1 MQRSTIIVA
10 GGSGKRM
17 GAAMPKQFLLLK
29 GKPLLM
35 WTIEAFHSFDAAM
48 QLIVVLPQDHHATW
62 KELCSEHQFTIPH
75 TLVSGGAER
84 FHSALEGLKAVA
96 HEGLVAVHD
105 GVRPLVSSELIARCF
120 AAADEHGAAI
130 PVVPI
135 SSSVREVSEI
145 GASSARPSPSTPR
158 TLRSLRS
165 TPSVLLRESRAVDR
179 SRLRAVQTPQCFRVE
194 LLHRAFELP
203 FDVAFTDEA
212 TLVERLGVQ
221 IHLVDGEE
229 HNIKVTTPF
238 DLKVAE
244 VVLGTQP

>member
-35 WTIEAFHSFDAAM
+35 WTIEAFQRFDAAM
-48 QLIVVLPQDHHATW
+48 QLIVVLPQDHHARW
-62 KELCSEHQFTIPH
+62 KQLCTEHQFTVSH

-84 FHSALEGLKAVA
+84 FHSTLEGLKAVI

-105 GVRPLVSSELIARCF
+105 GVRPLVSTELIARCF
-120 AAADEHGAAI
+120 AGAEACGAAI

-135 SSSVREVSEI
+135 SSSVRELTSE
-145 GASSARPSPSTPR
+145 GSTSTP
-158 TLRSLRS
+158 LNASK
-165 TPSVLLRESRAVDR
+165 AVDR
-179 SRLRAVQTPQCFRVE
+179 SLLRAVQTPQCFRVE
-194 LLHRAFELP
+194 LLRRAFELP
-203 FDVAFTDEA
+203 YDPAFTDEA
-212 TLVERLGVQ
+212 TLVERLGMDV
-221 IHLVDGEE
+221 HLVEGEE

-238 DLKVAE
+238 DMQVAE
-244 VVLGTQP
+244 VVLGTKP